1 LKNQVEFMANLVVG
15 MAVYKKETVFV
26 RRKGFFHLVRSCVF
40 VLICLLTAKT
50 NLSAQ
55 EINAK
60 VNVVYAQIGSTVDKK
75 VFQTLQTSLN
85 AFLNKRKWTSDLF
98 EPNEKIECSFL
109 LNLQSVVEP
118 NVYKGTLT
126 IQAARPV
133 YNTSYLS
140 PLVNHIDNNIV
151 FRYIEFQPV
160 EFNEN
165 RVAGTEPLAGNLSA
179 LFAYYTNIIL
189 GLDYDS
195 YAPRGGDAFF
205 QKANAIVSAS
215 PEGRF
220 IEGWK
225 PFDGQRNRYWLSEN
239 LQNSRYALVHD
250 AIYTYYRQGMDKMME
265 NENDAREQV
274 LNAISMLN
282 TLNAETPNLM
292 IMPFFFQG
300 KTDEIIRLFKK
311 GNLQEKARV
320 IDLCTRLD
328 ISNASKYRQELK

>member
-1 LKNQVEFMANLVVG
+1 MLNKLLIITIVLLFFQATSNSLV
-15 MAVYKKETVFV
+15 
-26 RRKGFFHLVRSCVF
+26 
-40 VLICLLTAKT
+40 
-50 NLSAQ
+50 AQ

-60 VNVVYAQIGSTVDKK
+60 VNVVYAQIGSQVDKK
-75 VFQTLQTSLN
+75 VFQTLQTSLVS
-85 AFLNKRKWTSDLF
+85 FLNKRKWSSDVF
-98 EPNEKIECSFL
+98 ESNEKIECSFL

-118 NVYKGTLT
+118 NVYKGSLT

-133 YNTSYLS
+133 YNSSYLS
-140 PLVNHIDNNIV
+140 PLVNFIDNNVV
-151 FRYIEFQPV
+151 FRYVEFQPI

-165 RVAGTEPLAGNLSA
+165 RVAGTEPLAANLSA
-179 LFAYYTNIIL
+179 LFAYYVNIIL

-195 YAPRGGDAFF
+195 FSPRGGDVFF
-205 QKANAIVSAS
+205 QKANAIVSSS
-215 PEGRF
+215 PDGRF

-250 AIYTYYRQGMDKMME
+250 AVYTYYRQGMDKMME

-292 IMPFFFQG
+292 VMPFFFQG
-300 KTDEIIRLFKK
+300 KTDEIIRIFKK
-311 GNLQEKARV
+311 ASLQEKARV
-320 IDLCTRLD
+320 VDLCGRLD

>member
-1 LKNQVEFMANLVVG
+1 MVNLVAE
-15 MAVYKKETVFV
+15 MTVHKREKVFIRQMGLVHLSRLFV
-26 RRKGFFHLVRSCVF
+26 IV
-40 VLICLLTAKT
+40 VLCILISGIK
-50 NLSAQ
+50 LSAQ

-85 AFLNKRKWTSDLF
+85 AFLNKRKWTTDLF

-133 YNTSYLS
+133 YNTNYLS

-151 FRYIEFQPV
+151 FRYVEFQPI

-179 LFAYYTNIIL
+179 LFAYYINIIL
-189 GLDYDS
+189 GLDYDAF
-195 YAPRGGDAFF
+195 APRGGDAFF

-215 PEGRF
+215 PDGRF

-250 AIYTYYRQGMDKMME
+250 AIYTYYRQGMDKMIE

-300 KTDEIIRLFKK
+300 KTDEVIRLFKK
-311 GNLQEKARV
+311 GSLQEKARV

>member
-1 LKNQVEFMANLVVG
+1 MNMLYKSLSITLVFLYFLATG
-15 MAVYKKETVFV
+15 N
-26 RRKGFFHLVRSCVF
+26 GLV
-40 VLICLLTAKT
+40 
-50 NLSAQ
+50 AQ

-75 VFQTLQTSLN
+75 VFQTLQTALTS
-85 AFLNKRKWTSDLF
+85 FLNKRKWTSEVF
-98 EPNEKIECSFL
+98 ESNEKIECSFL

-118 NVYKGTLT
+118 NVYKGSLT

-133 YNTSYLS
+133 YNSNYLS
-140 PLVNHIDNNIV
+140 PLVNFIDNNIV
-151 FRYIEFQPV
+151 FRYVEFQPI

-179 LFAYYTNIIL
+179 LFAFYVNIIL

-195 YAPRGGDAFF
+195 FSPRGGDIFF
-205 QKANAIVSAS
+205 QKANTIVSAS

-250 AIYTYYRQGMDKMME
+250 AIYTYYRQGMDKMVE
-265 NENDAREQV
+265 NDVDAREQV
-274 LNAISMLN
+274 LNSISMLN

-300 KTDEIIRLFKK
+300 KTDEIIRIFKK
-311 GNLQEKARV
+311 ATMQEKDRV
-320 IDLCTRLD
+320 VDLCSRLD